1 MLFCCLWAVHL
12 FRKVCFPEQNGKGPV
27 LRYKK
32 QGSGDYC
39 YDICE
44 IFYICRSR
52 QMSPKRILRLLF
64 DEMQPLAKVDPKGDA
79 LLHQIMEKCWE
90 LYYYGDESKEEQNL
104 KKQLQEIADQN
115 KLVWKTEKNVSDPC
129 DR

>member
-1 MLFCCLWAVHL
+1 VKIQGFHAFCCLWAVHL
-12 FRKVCFPEQNGKGPV
+12 FQKVCFPEQNGKRPV

-39 YDICE
+39 YNICE

-115 KLVWKTEKNVSDPC
+115 KLVWKTE
-129 DR
+129 

>member
-12 FRKVCFPEQNGKGPV
+12 FRKVCFPEQNGKRLV

-64 DEMQPLAKVDPKGDA
+64 DEMQPLANVDPKGDA

-115 KLVWKTEKNVSDPC
+115 KLVWKTE
-129 DR
+129 

>member
-1 MLFCCLWAVHL
+1 
-12 FRKVCFPEQNGKGPV
+12 
-27 LRYKK
+27 
-32 QGSGDYC
+32 
-39 YDICE
+39 
-44 IFYICRSR
+44 
-52 QMSPKRILRLLF
+52 MSPKRILRLLF

-115 KLVWKTEKNVSDPC
+115 KLVWKTEKNVSDPG

>member
-1 MLFCCLWAVHL
+1 MLLMGSTSVS
-12 FRKVCFPEQNGKGPV
+12 KVCFPEQNGKRPV

-32 QGSGDYC
+32 Q
-39 YDICE
+39 
-44 IFYICRSR
+44 
-52 QMSPKRILRLLF
+52 
-64 DEMQPLAKVDPKGDA
+64 KVDPKGDA

-115 KLVWKTEKNVSDPC
+115 KLVWKTE
-129 DR
+129 

>member
-1 MLFCCLWAVHL
+1 
-12 FRKVCFPEQNGKGPV
+12 
-27 LRYKK
+27 
-32 QGSGDYC
+32 
-39 YDICE
+39 
-44 IFYICRSR
+44 
-52 QMSPKRILRLLF
+52 MSPKRILRLLF

-115 KLVWKTEKNVSDPC
+115 KLVWKIE
-129 DR
+129 